1 MNVGD
6 LVRVKQPPAKVPLT
20 RVTINVGEMGLIT
33 DVLEDIDGFH
43 NFEVVFKNDRGWY
56 SDLELEVIN
65 EAR

>member
-6 LVRVKQPPAKVPLT
+6 LVRVKQPPSVVPLT

>member
-1 MNVGD
+1 MEVGD
-6 LVRVKQPPAKVPLT
+6 LVRVKHPAPRVPLT

-33 DVLEDIDGFH
+33 DVLEDADGFH

-56 SDLELEVIN
+56 SDLELEVLN